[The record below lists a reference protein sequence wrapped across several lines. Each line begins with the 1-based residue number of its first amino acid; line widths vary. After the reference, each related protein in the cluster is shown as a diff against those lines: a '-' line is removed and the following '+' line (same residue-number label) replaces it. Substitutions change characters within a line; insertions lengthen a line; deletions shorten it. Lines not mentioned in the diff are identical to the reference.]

1 MANLAIRLANSGE
14 KLKRKR
20 PHREM
25 SRFLFLPASP
35 SEGPPIGRA
44 LINAPCV
51 CFSAQTGKRLLVLS
65 LTAFDPLRN
74 AYSPKRE
81 TCGTIPEDN
90 RRGRDYF
97 DRGKRRTIV
106 IDGCSR
112 MDHGKRRSHRSTEE
126 EWGGCLERLA

>member
-51 CFSAQTGKRLLVLS
+51 CFSAQTGKHLLVLS
-65 LTAFDPLRN
+65 LTAFDPKR
-74 AYSPKRE
+74 PK
-81 TCGTIPEDN
+81 C
-90 RRGRDYF
+90 
-97 DRGKRRTIV
+97 
-106 IDGCSR
+106 
-112 MDHGKRRSHRSTEE
+112 RSGATRARAHFPSQVPLT
-126 EWGGCLERLA
+126 